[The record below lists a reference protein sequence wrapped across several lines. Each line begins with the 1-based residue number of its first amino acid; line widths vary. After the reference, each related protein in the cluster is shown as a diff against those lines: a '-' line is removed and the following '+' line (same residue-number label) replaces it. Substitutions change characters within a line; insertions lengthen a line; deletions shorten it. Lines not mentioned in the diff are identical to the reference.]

1 MLIGKTKKAHTT
13 QGWSFWEQ
21 KRRKD
26 EKKEQKKL
34 KSTEEKERK
43 MRIEEKKGAEKK
55 IEEKEVKID
64 YVLLVKQ
71 TDKHK
76 HTSKKRSH
84 KCFY

>member
-1 MLIGKTKKAHTT
+1 MCSALFCLITLVLKGKTEMLIGKTKKAHTT

-55 IEEKEVKID
+55 IEE
-64 YVLLVKQ
+64 
-71 TDKHK
+71 
-76 HTSKKRSH
+76 
-84 KCFY
+84 